1 MRAGVGV
8 PVALI
13 GGPARVGK
21 STLALRLLAQCPSE
35 LVHLDNLRA
44 ALLSVAGVDEAAAL
58 RKAPSVTT
66 NTPKQWL
73 AELRA
78 RDAVLWTAAREYAA
92 AAQAAL
98 VLEGGLWPDWVAGLE
113 QSHVAVFVVDNAA
126 DMADRLIEIAEGRP
140 IAGWLDV
147 AGRTTRSESGPDTT
161 GFAVNISRKPLSGT
175 AIRCSTSPSA
185 CRRCRTGRC
194 GISQTPSQGFRNRHR
209 WEHWHEH
216 VREQLGER
224 CSRRPQ
230 DLRQVPGVRGRD
242 DRHIH

>member
-1 MRAGVGV
+1 MSAGVGL

-92 AAQAAL
+92 AAQGAL

-113 QSHVAVFVVDNAA
+113 QSHVAVFVVDTAT
-126 DMADRLIEIAEGRP
+126 DMADRLIEISEGEPDSWMARRGWSHDK
-140 IAGWLDV
+140 IRIWAGYNRL
-147 AGRTTRSESGPDTT
+147 RSEHIAEAAERHGYPVFDI
-161 GFAVNISRKPLSGT
+161 AV
-175 AIRCSTSPSA
+175 
-185 CRRCRTGRC
+185 
-194 GISQTPSQGFRNRHR
+194 GISTVQDRALRYLTDALAGFQ
-209 WEHWHEH
+209 E
-216 VREQLGER
+216 
-224 CSRRPQ
+224 ST
-230 DLRQVPGVRGRD
+230 QVGALA
-242 DRHIH
+242 